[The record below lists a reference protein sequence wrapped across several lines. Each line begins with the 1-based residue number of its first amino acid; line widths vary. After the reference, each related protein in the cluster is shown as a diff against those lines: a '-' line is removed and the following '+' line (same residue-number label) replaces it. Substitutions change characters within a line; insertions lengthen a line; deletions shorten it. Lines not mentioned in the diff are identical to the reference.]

1 MIIYYYGEP
10 NNIRVGK
17 YYLINKYNF
26 IVGES
31 YSKEQLK
38 EIARDR
44 IKEDSILTIDE
55 SYMILSGNQLK
66 VNNFEITNKI

>member
-1 MIIYYYGEP
+1 MKIYYYGEID
-10 NNIRVGK
+10 NIRAGK

-38 EIARDR
+38 EVAKDR
-44 IKEDSILTIDE
+44 IKEDSILSIDE
-55 SYMILSGNQLK
+55 SYMILSGNDLK
-66 VNNFEITNKI
+66 VKNFEITNKI